1 MGEKVYKVIF
11 LDSAYKDLKAI
22 KEYWESVLEQSPD
35 AFMAEIYTRA
45 KSLDHFPFSHHQPQ
59 DEHLKAKGYRICPV
73 RNYYLFYI
81 VEGDTVQIH
90 RILYNKMDFTRL
102 F

>member
-1 MGEKVYKVIF
+1 MIQKYKVVVFTQSKLDLSGIVRYWKKTLQTSPKPF
-11 LDSAYKDLKAI
+11 LDDYEAALINLS
-22 KEYWESVLEQSPD
+22 E
-35 AFMAEIYTRA
+35 
-45 KSLDHFPFSHHQPQ
+45 FPFSHHQPQ

-90 RILYNKMDFTRL
+90 RILYNKMDFTKL

>member
-1 MGEKVYKVIF
+1 MGEKTYKVNF
-11 LDSAYKDLKAI
+11 LDSACKDLQAI
-22 KEYWESVLEQSPD
+22 KDYWEIVLEQSPD
-35 AFMAEIYTRA
+35 AFMAELYSRA
-45 KSLDHFPFSHHQPQ
+45 KSLDRFPFSHHQPQ
-59 DEHLKAKGYRICPV
+59 DVHLKAKGYRICPV

-90 RILYNKMDFTRL
+90 RILYNKMDFTKL